1 MLGVYD
7 KSGNLLTADQV
18 LQGIV
23 DTAANAEMA
32 RSIGI
37 AVTCFSAL
45 AIRDTTIHASGAL
58 DVSKLINAKSVVI
71 VHGFDQSVQ
80 TVKLTLW
87 NGASSPIP
95 GQIYV
100 NTAAA
105 VTSPAGMVLA
115 NSAAPAGNVMVV
127 GSIALLASPFQWL
140 QLEVACS
147 VAPTTGT
154 LTAVCY
160 GSAG

>member
-1 MLGVYD
+1 MGRWGMLGVFD
-7 KSGNLLTADQV
+7 KSGNLLAADQV

-58 DVSKLINAKSVVI
+58 DISKLINNKSIVI
-71 VHGFDQSVQ
+71 VHGFDQNLT

-100 NTAAA
+100 ATTLT
-105 VTSPAGMVLA
+105 VTSSQGIMIASA
-115 NSAAPAGNVMVV
+115 SAAGAGNVMVYAAV
-127 GSIALLASPFQWL
+127 APIQGPFQ
-140 QLEVACS
+140 
-147 VAPTTGT
+147 
-154 LTAVCY
+154 
-160 GSAG
+160 